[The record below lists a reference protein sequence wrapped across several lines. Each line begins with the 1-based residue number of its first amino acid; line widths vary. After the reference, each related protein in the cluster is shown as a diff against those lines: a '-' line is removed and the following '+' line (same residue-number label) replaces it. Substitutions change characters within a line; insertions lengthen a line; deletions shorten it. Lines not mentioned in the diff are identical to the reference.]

1 MYSFKVEARSTL
13 AYCNSGIGYHLPYCN
28 YLVTTD
34 VSIASCGTSCGAHC
48 IQGIKCRI
56 SSCLY
61 RVQSSVTRG
70 LSHFVYKEVRLPT
83 SFKQCFCT
91 NAKKPQKTNQQSNRT
106 ALNSSLFGCANN
118 ITWWDIWQYVLV
130 CFITVRWKN
139 YLTCFSGNHSIKCVG
154 IVFIF
159 LG

>member
-1 MYSFKVEARSTL
+1 MLSYVLVHCNMLVEARSTL
-13 AYCNSGIGYHLPYCN
+13 AYCNCGIGYHLPYCN

-61 RVQSSVTRG
+61 RVQLSVNPWSVTLCLQRSVIAHEFQTMF
-70 LSHFVYKEVRLPT
+70 LYK
-83 SFKQCFCT
+83 C
-91 NAKKPQKTNQQSNRT
+91 KKTQKTNQQSNRT

-118 ITWWDIWQYVLV
+118 IT
-130 CFITVRWKN
+130 
-139 YLTCFSGNHSIKCVG
+139 
-154 IVFIF
+154 
-159 LG
+159 